1 MHVRGGVAQIVC
13 RTQVRP
19 AADCTQTLAAVAE
32 GSSSLTP
39 SSAGRRLLQGSA
51 TTPSTANVGV
61 VVPTDGAAATATAVK
76 AKLAAAI
83 GSGTFA
89 RVLTGAGAY
98 VAMSSARH
106 WLCTKYLALDK

>member
-1 MHVRGGVAQIVC
+1 MFLLRLPTVTSR
-13 RTQVRP
+13 RP
-19 AADCTQTLAAVAE
+19 SQTLAAVAE
-32 GSSSLTP
+32 DSSSSAP

-83 GSGTFA
+83 DAGTFA
-89 RVLTGAGAY
+89 RVLTGAGAFRQ
-98 VAMSSARH
+98 SCQPGTGCRPEP
-106 WLCTKYLALDK
+106 L